1 MVGKRGGGRSFVS
14 LTVSISVTMVDIG
27 RCNSTV
33 SPPFMKGESISDS
46 SMSSISVS
54 SGLVAKIT
62 KNSLI
67 YASIVLVRSASIQD

>member
-1 MVGKRGGGRSFVS
+1 MVGKRGGGRSFIS
-14 LTVSISVTMVDIG
+14 LTVSISVTRVDIG

-54 SGLVAKIT
+54 SGLVAKIN
-62 KNSLI
+62 NSLI
-67 YASIVLVRSASIQD
+67 YAALVLVR